1 MVNVMALTRMNG
13 RRVLVNWD
21 NVAYITPTG
30 ESELSDS
37 LICFNT
43 PHENSHG
50 ALIVEVHEGIE
61 VIEGLLG
68 NAAGNPAAEAPSGA
82 PATPA
87 QATHSAFRLRF

>member
-1 MVNVMALTRMNG
+1 M
-13 RRVLVNWD
+13 
-21 NVAYITPTG
+21 AYITPTG

-50 ALIVEVHEGIE
+50 ALIVEVREGIE
-61 VIEGLLG
+61 ALEGLLG
-68 NAAGNPAAEAPSGA
+68 NIAGNPAAAEVPSEA

-87 QATHSAFRLRF
+87 QAPRSTFRLRF